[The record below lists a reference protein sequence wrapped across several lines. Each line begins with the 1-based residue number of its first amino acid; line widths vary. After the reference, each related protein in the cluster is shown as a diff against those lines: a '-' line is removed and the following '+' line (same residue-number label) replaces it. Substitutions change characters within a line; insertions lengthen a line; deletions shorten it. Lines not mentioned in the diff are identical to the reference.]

1 MKISALSGVL
11 IAASCILSVQAPANA
26 QDLSPELRAKL
37 PVVSLAGQAKL
48 RFFGFAVY
56 QASLWVSPG
65 FSESAYEQSSFALDL
80 AYLRD
85 FKGADIAQRSIAEM
99 RRQAPMTAAQE
110 AAWEGQMRALFP
122 NVQKGDRITGV
133 HQPGTGAVFWSN
145 GRLLGAVRDPVFAK
159 LFFGI
164 WLSAQTSEP
173 ALRRALLAQAKGAAP

>member
-80 AYLRD
+80 AYLRN
-85 FKGADIAQRSIAEM
+85 FKGADIATRSLTEM
-99 RRQAPMTAAQE
+99 QRQATLPAEQQTR
-110 AAWEGQMRALFP
+110 WENQMRAIFP
-122 NVQKGDRITGV
+122 DVTAGDRITGV
-133 HQPGTGAVFWSN
+133 NQPGVGAAFWHN
-145 GRLLGAVRDPVFAK
+145 GRFIGEIRDPVFSR

-164 WLSAQTSEP
+164 WLATKTSEP
-173 ALRRALLAQAKGAAP
+173 ALRLALLAQAKAK